1 MDIRMNT
8 RSRPVLALV
17 GLIAW
22 FGVFLQLWLSIRLAL
37 DSGKSLGDGLVAFFG
52 YFTVLTNIFVA
63 LAASL
68 PVAAGRTRL
77 GRWFA
82 RSMVL
87 GCATTAIVLVGIAYH
102 FLLRNVWAP
111 QGLQW
116 VADKTLHY
124 VVPFALAFYW
134 IVFPPNQ
141 KLPVWAPLAWCAYP
155 AIYFAYVLVRGALLG
170 TYPYHFIDVVS
181 LGYGK
186 TLAHSLLLLIVFL
199 VIGSAVAGI
208 AKLRAPAEP
217 ALPTI

>member
-1 MDIRMNT
+1 MDARG
-8 RSRPVLALV
+8 RPALALV

-22 FGVFLQLWLSIRLAL
+22 LGVFLQLWLSIRLAL
-37 DSGKSLGDGLVAFFG
+37 NGGRSLGDGLVAFFG

-68 PVAAGRTRL
+68 PVTVGRTRL

-102 FLLRNVWAP
+102 FLLRHVWAP

-124 VVPFALAFYW
+124 VVPFALALYW
-134 IVFPPNQ
+134 ITFPPNQ
-141 KLPVWAPLAWCAYP
+141 KLPIWAPLIWCAYP
-155 AIYFAYVLVRGALLG
+155 AIYFAYVLARGALLG
-170 TYPYHFIDVVS
+170 SYPYHFIDVAS
-181 LGYGK
+181 LGYAK
-186 TLAHSLLLLIVFL
+186 TLTHSFLLLIVFL
-199 VIGSAVAGI
+199 VIGSAVFGI
-208 AKLRAPAEP
+208 ARLRAPIASQ
-217 ALPTI
+217 ASTR